1 MIFLKDIPIFCN
13 AWTRLWIWDLTW
25 NSKTPWIRPSC
36 SVNELLRTSRWAAL
50 RRLPR
55 IWLFLAIFLDWL
67 SKVPCIHWSSRHKV
81 AAFKSNINIT
91 FFWVYF
97 TVITSKYFLK
107 NLHFLFSNDFYLN
120 KKKSITRTSPGL
132 LASCTVLSFLSSR
145 YISCIGKNLVPFKEI
160 YGPTASSFFTI
171 SKFFFSL
178 KSMSP

>member
-1 MIFLKDIPIFCN
+1 MNSSLNLRSYLKQKNSMNSPQLFC
-13 AWTRLWIWDLTW
+13 
-25 NSKTPWIRPSC
+25 
-36 SVNELLRTSRWAAL
+36 EWAAKDFSL
-50 RRLPR
+50 RGSTQAATNLTFPCHFS
-55 IWLFLAIFLDWL
+55 WLAFHSSLYSLIFSTHGCSLQ
-67 SKVPCIHWSSRHKV
+67 SKHKYKK
-81 AAFKSNINIT
+81 FM
-91 FFWVYF
+91 FFQLK
-97 TVITSKYFLK
+97 TKIISKKPSF
-107 NLHFLFSNDFYLN
+107 FQIIFYLN